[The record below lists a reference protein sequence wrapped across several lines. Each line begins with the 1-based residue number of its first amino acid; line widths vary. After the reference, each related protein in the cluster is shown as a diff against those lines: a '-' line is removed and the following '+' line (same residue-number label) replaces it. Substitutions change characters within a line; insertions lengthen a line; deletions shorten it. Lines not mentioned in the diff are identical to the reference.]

1 MRLSAVPAQAAM
13 PRPDSHRAGPPAPPA
28 PLARLS
34 PSLPGAVADRLAD
47 LMAQDPGLA
56 EAVHAQLPAAR
67 RESALDLAPYASPAQ
82 PARIDVRT

>member
-1 MRLSAVPAQAAM
+1 
-13 PRPDSHRAGPPAPPA
+13 
-28 PLARLS
+28 
-34 PSLPGAVADRLAD
+34 
-47 LMAQDPGLA
+47 MAQDPGLA